1 LANSEELKLS
11 KMEKVRQIYETSDR
25 PVWSLSVDEI
35 KGVVRAVV
43 YDAIAD
49 VMSVD
54 QDKVLIS
61 SPSTDQPK
69 YIYGLKGIRKEFGV
83 GANLAQRLKDTVL
96 RDAVMQ
102 SGPGCKIIV
111 DRAMARKLYS
121 EHMEKEGKK

>member
-1 LANSEELKLS
+1 
-11 KMEKVRQIYETSDR
+11 MEKVRQIYETSDR

-35 KGVVRAVV
+35 KGVVRGVV

-49 VMSVD
+49 VMSID
-54 QDKVLIS
+54 QGKVIIS
-61 SPSTDQPK
+61 PPENEQPR

-111 DRAMARKLYS
+111 DRAMARKLYA
-121 EHMEKEGKK
+121 EHMEKEGKR

>member
-1 LANSEELKLS
+1 
-11 KMEKVRQIYETSDR
+11 MEKVRQIYETSDR